1 MIHRLVDSGQLG
13 DYVSGLGARQSRTVP
28 TGYQRHLGPGG
39 TACRSWAIWSTPGRA
54 VSADGTA
61 LAGFDRENV
70 AYVTVHFDTG
80 FLALS

>member
-1 MIHRLVDSGQLG
+1 
-13 DYVSGLGARQSRTVP
+13 
-28 TGYQRHLGPGG
+28 
-39 TACRSWAIWSTPGRA
+39 